1 MQAGDG
7 VLAKL
12 ICCTPDSKPLRRRWY
27 AISAGKQAI
36 VIKMKN
42 LMLTIFPAVE
52 GDTSRL
58 ADGYALLSTFWVKPS
73 LMAYSFRAAP
83 AVLDLHSPITVL
95 AFPHL
100 HCSRKLLTYARAE
113 GENEGVPYFQHEWEG
128 VDENYGDEEEPEGKF
143 YLEEIDDRFN
153 AMDEATSS
161 YGGNVLGRAMPDA
174 FNQFA
179 LSGFR
184 GRVDRAAV
192 MPAETT
198 PARVLEAV
206 SGGAE
211 RPEEVEFARAVEE
224 HLQTDVFALL
234 ERCEA
239 ICAARLPS
247 A

>member
-1 MQAGDG
+1 MVRNLSWQASN
-7 VLAKL
+7 
-12 ICCTPDSKPLRRRWY
+12 CH
-27 AISAGKQAI
+27 Q
-36 VIKMKN
+36 MKN
-42 LMLTIFPAVE
+42 LMLKIFPAVE

-58 ADGYALLSTFWVKPS
+58 ADGYALLSTFWGETLANGVLFPCSTGRFRSSFADHRTCLSPS
-73 LMAYSFRAAP
+73 AL
-83 AVLDLHSPITVL
+83 L
-95 AFPHL
+95 AQ
-100 HCSRKLLTYARAE
+100 LLTYARAE